1 MVRSRHRPPTAQC
14 ALLQANEIRFNL
26 PIFVHT
32 LTYCPLATPCVG
44 EDKIMFSSLEEQ
56 MKHDD
61 AIATSPRQ
69 RMTKWA
75 VIAVVAV
82 AVFGALYY
90 AIQAF
95 A

>member
-1 MVRSRHRPPTAQC
+1 
-14 ALLQANEIRFNL
+14 
-26 PIFVHT
+26 
-32 LTYCPLATPCVG
+32 
-44 EDKIMFSSLEEQ
+44 MFTSLEEQ

-61 AIATSPRQ
+61 AIATTPRQ
-69 RMTKWA
+69 RVTKWA
-75 VIAVVAV
+75 AIAFVAV